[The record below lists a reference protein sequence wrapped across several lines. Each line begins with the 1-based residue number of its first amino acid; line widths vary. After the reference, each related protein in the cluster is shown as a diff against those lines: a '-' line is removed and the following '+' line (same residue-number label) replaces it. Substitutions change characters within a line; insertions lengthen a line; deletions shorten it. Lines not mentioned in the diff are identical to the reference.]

1 MWDGFI
7 GKHIQRSNRNMLTS
21 NLALL
26 AVPVAIV
33 AIGGGYWFNF
43 FGGPKTTPATTIN
56 QLKEGQTIAN
66 DYVSVK
72 GDKTIDTGV
81 TEITTTTRRGVK
93 TGERTSA
100 NMVALA
106 LGDRLLIV
114 KAKPANAKDTNF
126 TGKLKPIPSDLYAQ
140 LITPVV
146 TKNPGAKEMFV
157 PYMLDQVED
166 YKFGGYMGLALG
178 LPCAA
183 LAIWNLQK
191 VGRRW
196 GKPENHPIAKQLSA
210 DGDAATIASQV
221 EQEVNAPNTHTISNT
236 TITPNWVFRKTTYSL
251 DALRLEDLVWFY
263 QKVTTHRT
271 NGVPTGKTYST
282 MLFDRAGRTFEMN
295 ANESQVQEIM
305 TILYD
310 KAPWAISGY
319 SDDLQKMWKK
329 ERESMISAVDER
341 RQAA

>member
-1 MWDGFI
+1 MWNGFI
-7 GKHIQRSNRNMLTS
+7 GKHIQRSDRNMLTS
-21 NLALL
+21 NLALF
-26 AVPVAIV
+26 AIPVAIV
-33 AIGGGYWFNF
+33 AIGGGYWLKF
-43 FGGPKTTPATTIN
+43 FAGPTTTPAAEIIK
-56 QLKEGQTIAN
+56 LKEGQSIAN
-66 DYVSVK
+66 DYISIK

-81 TEITTTTRRGVK
+81 TQVTTTKRRGIK
-93 TGERTSA
+93 TGEYTSA

-106 LGDRLLIV
+106 LGDRFLIV
-114 KAKPANAKDTNF
+114 KAKPANAQDATF
-126 TGKLKPIPSDLYAQ
+126 TGQLKPIPSDLHAQ
-140 LITPVV
+140 LIAPVV
-146 TKNPGAKEMFV
+146 AKNPAAKEMFV
-157 PYMLDQVED
+157 PYMLDQVDD

-196 GKPENHPIAKQLSA
+196 GKPENHPIAKQLSVA
-210 DGDAATIASQV
+210 GDAATIASQV
-221 EQEVNAPNTHTISNT
+221 EQEVSAPNTHTISNT

-282 MLFDRAGRTFEMN
+282 VLFDRAGRTFEMN

-310 KAPWAISGY
+310 KAPWAISGF
-319 SDDLQKMWKK
+319 SDELQKMWKK